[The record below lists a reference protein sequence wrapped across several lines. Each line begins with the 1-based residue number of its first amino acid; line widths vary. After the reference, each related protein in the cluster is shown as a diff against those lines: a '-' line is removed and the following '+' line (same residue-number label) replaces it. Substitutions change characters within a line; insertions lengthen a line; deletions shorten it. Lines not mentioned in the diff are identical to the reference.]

1 MQMEWNIWVKHWRLT
16 LLSLNWIFSV
26 RKRMIEL
33 LFCFAN
39 IEFLLLDNNVGEEGV
54 KYLSEALKVNST
66 LTQLDLS
73 CT

>member
-26 RKRMIEL
+26 RKRIIEL